1 MKWVYKTVWENTPI
15 SSSKLD
21 ELGEWGWEL
30 CGVIEYARSYYYY
43 FKKLIND

>member
-1 MKWVYKTVWENTPI
+1 MKWEYITKWEDSPML
-15 SSSKLD
+15 SKELD
-21 ELGEWGWEL
+21 ALGKQGWEL